1 MSGDEEETHGFMD
14 VTHNVACCI
23 SPEELARRIR
33 EAKIEGAKDAL
44 EHLSRHNC
52 PPDACQYI
60 GCALE
65 NNCADCWLLT
75 IREGDWPPKEE

>member
-33 EAKIEGAKDAL
+33 EAKIEGAKEAL
-44 EHLSRHNC
+44 AELSGRLKVRPGEVGLRFANIYNSFL
-52 PPDACQYI
+52 AEV
-60 GCALE
+60 A
-65 NNCADCWLLT
+65 T
-75 IREGDWPPKEE
+75 GDWPKEE